1 MMMRKLLR
9 WIGYVL
15 AAIVL
20 IALIFAAW
28 VWFASGRVLS
38 RTHEG
43 RAERLAAPDAA
54 QRADAGRQAR
64 IQGCTHCH
72 GEQLEGRMMFDGQP
86 FATVWAPNLSE
97 LAGRTSDQ
105 QLARA
110 IRQGIGADGRALFI
124 MPSDQ
129 YSRLSDEEVAAL
141 IAFIRATPRRGGPT
155 PPIRWG
161 PIGRFALAMG
171 QMPPIMT
178 RIEDYGIREP
188 YDTGPGEAAGRRLA
202 ANTCS
207 ACHGPDLSGQPSP
220 EGGPPAPDLAIAGAY
235 DLAQFRMLMRT
246 GVPPGG
252 RDLGLMKEVA
262 VHSLSHFNAEEVGQL
277 HAYLAAR
284 AERVSR

>member
-1 MMMRKLLR
+1 MIRKLLR

-15 AAIVL
+15 AAILL

-38 RTHEG
+38 ARYEG
-43 RAERLAAPDAA
+43 RPERLATPSAA
-54 QRADAGRQAR
+54 QLADAGRQAR

-72 GEQLEGRMMFDGQP
+72 GEQLQGTMMFDGQP
-86 FATVWAPNLSE
+86 FATVWAPNLTE
-97 LAGRTSDQ
+97 LATRATDQ

-110 IRQGIGADGRALFI
+110 IRQGIGHDGRALFI

-129 YSRLSDEEVAAL
+129 YSRMSDEEVAAL
-141 IAFIRATPRRGGPT
+141 IAHIRAAPRRGEAT
-155 PPIRWG
+155 ARIAWG

-171 QMPPIMT
+171 QMEPIMT
-178 RIEDYGIREP
+178 KVADYALREP
-188 YDTGPGEAAGRRLA
+188 YDTGPGEAVGRRLA
-202 ANTCS
+202 ANGCS
-207 ACHGPDLSGQPSP
+207 SCHGPDLSGQPSP
-220 EGGPPAPDLAIAGAY
+220 EGGPPAPDLAIAAAY
-235 DLAQFRMLMRT
+235 DLAQFRTLLRT

-262 VHSLSHFNAEEVGQL
+262 ARNLSHLNEEEVGQI
-277 HAYLAAR
+277 HTYLRAR

>member
-1 MMMRKLLR
+1 MRRLLR

-15 AAIVL
+15 AAIL
-20 IALIFAAW
+20 LLALIFAAW
-28 VWFASGRVLS
+28 VWFASGRVVS
-38 RTHEG
+38 ARHEG
-43 RAERLAAPDAA
+43 RPERLAPPSAA
-54 QRADAGRQAR
+54 QLADAGRQAR
-64 IQGCTHCH
+64 IQGCAHCH
-72 GEQLEGRMMFDGQP
+72 GAQLQGQMMIDGQP
-86 FATVWAPNLSE
+86 FATVWAPNLPE
-97 LAGRTSDQ
+97 LAGRASDQ

-141 IAFIRATPRRGGPT
+141 IALIRATPRRGGAA

-161 PIGRFALAMG
+161 PIGRFALATG
-171 QMPPIMT
+171 QMPPMMT
-178 RIEDYGIREP
+178 RIEDYRTREP
-188 YDTGPGEAAGRRLA
+188 YDTGPGEAAGRRIA

-207 ACHGPDLSGQPSP
+207 SCHGPDLSGQPSP

-235 DLAQFRMLMRT
+235 DLAQFRTLLRT

-262 VHSLSHFNAEEVGQL
+262 VEDLSRLNEEEVGQL
-277 HAYLAAR
+277 HTYLVAR

>member
-1 MMMRKLLR
+1 MRKLLR

-15 AAIVL
+15 AGLVL

-38 RTHEG
+38 ARHEG
-43 RAERLAAPDAA
+43 RPERLAAPSAA
-54 QRADAGRQAR
+54 QTADAGRQAR

-72 GEQLEGRMMFDGQP
+72 GAQLQGQLMFDGQP
-86 FATVWAPNLSE
+86 FATVWASNLSE
-97 LAGRTSDQ
+97 LAARASDQ
-105 QLARA
+105 QIARA

-129 YSRLSDEEVAAL
+129 YSRLSDEEVTAL
-141 IAFIRATPRRGGPT
+141 VAYIRATPRQGGPT
-155 PPIRWG
+155 APIRWG

-171 QMPPIMT
+171 QMQPIMT

-188 YDTGPGEAAGRRLA
+188 YDTGPGEAAGRRIA

-207 ACHGPDLSGQPSP
+207 GCHGPDLSGQPSP

-235 DLAQFRMLMRT
+235 DLAQFRTLLRT

-262 VHSLSHFNAEEVGQL
+262 VHDLSRLNEEEVGQL
-277 HAYLAAR
+277 HAYLIAR